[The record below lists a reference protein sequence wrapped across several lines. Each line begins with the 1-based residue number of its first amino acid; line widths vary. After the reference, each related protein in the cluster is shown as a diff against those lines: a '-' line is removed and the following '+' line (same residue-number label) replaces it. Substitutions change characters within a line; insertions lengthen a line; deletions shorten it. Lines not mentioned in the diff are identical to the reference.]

1 MQQQKQFK
9 KEVRFWAGKAYERL
23 LNKAL
28 QELDNAF
35 GEWCANHLSPFVLS
49 DKIHEFHDGKSRF
62 LYNLDTPFSW
72 NHMIAL
78 AVYERVLD
86 SEELPAAVWEH
97 IHPRVE
103 LLQRTETEIAEK
115 K

>member
-1 MQQQKQFK
+1 M
-9 KEVRFWAGKAYERL
+9 RLLAGKAYERL

-28 QELDNAF
+28 QELDDVF
-35 GEWCANHLSPFVLS
+35 GQWRGNHLSPFALS
-49 DKIHEFHDGKSRF
+49 DKIHDFHDGRSRF
-62 LYNLDTPFSW
+62 LYNLDRPSSW
-72 NHMIAL
+72 EHMIAL

-103 LLQRTETEIAEK
+103 LFQRTETKIAEK